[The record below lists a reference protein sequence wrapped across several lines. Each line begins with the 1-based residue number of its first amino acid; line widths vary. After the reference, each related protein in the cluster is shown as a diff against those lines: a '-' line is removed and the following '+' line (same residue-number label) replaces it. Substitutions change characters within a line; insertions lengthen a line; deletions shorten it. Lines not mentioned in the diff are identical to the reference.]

1 MKISLMED
9 ITLYRK
15 GDICKIEIKKDKVAA
30 ENLNNILIKYNP
42 LDFQILDL
50 KEEDNKY
57 ILNYKIEDGY
67 RCIADYKKYDK
78 TLVLGVINTI
88 LNKTLEDTSTTFK
101 VLLHPNNIY
110 FRDTNDI
117 KFIYRGND
125 LLPSLST
132 PLLEQFKL
140 LILSLLSKHTY
151 EQLKDKVRRKKLLE
165 KEKNDFLSIVENSTK
180 FEDISELVKK
190 ELVKRQTELIF
201 NKHKEESTFKR
212 KSKMKN
218 YIMLGSIAGITIL
231 SILFTTG
238 NNIKIKVECNKKISD
253 AENLNNAYYTLI
265 ADDLEKGTDELENTK
280 IDKEKLANVYFATK
294 QYSKMLEI
302 DKKYAPKIVKQL
314 YDDWDEDEILDLD
327 DSIEYIKIEQDILN
341 YNKEELEFYAGMIDD
356 EDQLYRIAMAHLS
369 KEELTDAEIIQ
380 RKIDNDDLAKKI
392 NDTKEKMKAAGKPV

>member
-15 GDICKIEIKKDKVAA
+15 GDICKIEIKKDKVAT

-57 ILNYKIEDGY
+57 IFNYQIEDGY
-67 RCIADYKKYDK
+67 KCIADYKKYDK

-88 LNKTLEDTSTTFK
+88 LNKTLEDVSTTFK

-110 FRDTNDI
+110 FKNTDDI

-165 KEKNDFLSIVENSTK
+165 KEKNDFLSIVENSTN

-218 YIMLGSIAGITIL
+218 YIMLGSIAGIIIL
-231 SILFTTG
+231 SFLFITG
-238 NNIKIKVECNKKISD
+238 NNIKIKNECNKKISD
-253 AENLNNAYYTLI
+253 SENINDAYYTLI
-265 ADDLEKGTDELENTK
+265 ADDLEKGTNELENTK
-280 IDKEKLANVYFATK
+280 IDKEKLANIYFATK

-302 DKKYAPKIVKQL
+302 DEKYAPKIVKQL
-314 YDDWDEDEILDLD
+314 YKDWNEDEILDLD
-327 DSIEYIKIEQDILN
+327 DSIQYIKVEQDILN

-356 EDQLYRIAMAHLS
+356 EDQLYRIAMAHLN

-380 RKIDNDDLAKKI
+380 RKIDNDNLAKKI

>member
-302 DKKYAPKIVKQL
+302 DEKYAPKIVKQL
-314 YDDWDEDEILDLD
+314 YDDWEEDEILDLD